1 MSGMYT
7 SLQKNKNVPNKNMF
21 TSTTHT
27 HWQMTRVMLMQTN
40 EKPESYII
48 GLVDVIIVQL
58 LIIIV
63 FTFKWLDHS
72 SFYNIKGTKRIEG
85 DFNLWMN
92 YPVIFAKC

>member
-1 MSGMYT
+1 MCKFTAVFRGLSTKHNVLGRYVWDVYK
-7 SLQKNKNVPNKNMF
+7 LAKKQKRSQQEYVYQYH
-21 TSTTHT
+21 THT

-63 FTFKWLDHS
+63 FAFK
-72 SFYNIKGTKRIEG
+72 
-85 DFNLWMN
+85 
-92 YPVIFAKC
+92 